1 MLPVIFVFF
10 TALTLDDDGNG
21 ALASSPFSPYPL
33 QPTYEYSHTGQL
45 LYRPLRAN
53 RSSNYD
59 ARPEPRGIK
68 RRAD

>member
-33 QPTYEYSHTGQL
+33 QPTYEYSHNGAAAVQAPSRESQL
-45 LYRPLRAN
+45 QL
-53 RSSNYD
+53 
-59 ARPEPRGIK
+59 
-68 RRAD
+68 